1 MSEISRHAP
10 LLDALADDLAP
21 VRPLASPLLRA
32 LAWFAALA
40 GLALVLLVAAAD
52 IGALRQRMAAPDA
65 LAAALGAGATALAAA
80 CAACLSGVPGR
91 SRWWALL
98 PLPPAIL
105 WLGASGVGCLDAS
118 PSSVAPDGTGG
129 CAAIILGLSL
139 PLSLL
144 AIVMLRRTCPLRPTL
159 TACLGGL
166 AAAAGAAALL
176 ALVHPHAATAADLAV
191 HVVAV
196 ALVVAANFAAGGRVL
211 GRAIASAIVLR
222 SPAGRRSM
230 PGAQSGAKA
239 K

>member
-1 MSEISRHAP
+1 MSETSRHAP

-21 VRPLASPLLRA
+21 VRPLAPPLLRA

-40 GLALVLLVAAAD
+40 GLALVLLVAVAD

-65 LAAALGAGATALAAA
+65 LLAALGAGATALAAA
-80 CAACLSGVPGR
+80 LAACLSGVPGR

-105 WLGASGVGCLDAS
+105 WLGASGVGCLDA
-118 PSSVAPDGTGG
+118 PAVGPDQTGG
-129 CAAIILGLSL
+129 CAAIILALSL

-144 AIVMLRRTCPLRPTL
+144 AILMLRRTCPLRPTL

-211 GRAIASAIVLR
+211 GPASCGGRTGPAERGR
-222 SPAGRRSM
+222 SGF
-230 PGAQSGAKA
+230 
-239 K
+239 